1 MPRDL
6 FAGLPRLAEKH
17 AELVGALG
25 FEARDRRALSAWPL
39 HPRSVRGVRNAHVG
53 ATAFSLAAT
62 QFLGESGIEP
72 DLVFGHS
79 LGIHAAL
86 AAARAVRIADAL
98 EIAARTAEF
107 LAVEGEIAD
116 GAMYAVTGFT
126 PDEVAEFCESADL
139 EGEVFIAIINSR
151 RQVVVSGSRRPAE
164 RLVRRLKAKGAWGV
178 RRIPINLPLHTPLM
192 ESLADDCAELV
203 EGSFC
208 HVPHVD
214 LLHPTTATP
223 IKTVSGVER
232 LWRTHLLGMIDFVR
246 CLEEMDR
253 LGVASYIEVGIGET
267 LGRFGRWFRRDL
279 RIFSIGRP
287 GTMENLI
294 NGKTG

>member
-1 MPRDL
+1 
-6 FAGLPRLAEKH
+6 
-17 AELVGALG
+17 
-25 FEARDRRALSAWPL
+25 
-39 HPRSVRGVRNAHVG
+39 
-53 ATAFSLAAT
+53 
-62 QFLGESGIEP
+62 
-72 DLVFGHS
+72 
-79 LGIHAAL
+79 
-86 AAARAVRIADAL
+86 
-98 EIAARTAEF
+98 
-107 LAVEGEIAD
+107 
-116 GAMYAVTGFT
+116 
-126 PDEVAEFCESADL
+126 
-139 EGEVFIAIINSR
+139 
-151 RQVVVSGSRRPAE
+151 
-164 RLVRRLKAKGAWGV
+164 
-178 RRIPINLPLHTPLM
+178 M